1 MGLPPALQNPDPTDA
16 YKELYDSL
24 DDAYWYASDLS
35 SKDLVHG
42 VETEVG
48 GILDAIVQQQL
59 ASNTAVFTALG
70 AKIQATN
77 EGLKKIQANI
87 DKITQNI
94 ELTGK
99 LLAAISKVLS
109 LFP

>member
-1 MGLPPALQNPDPTDA
+1 MGLPPTLQQPDPADA

-24 DDAYWYASDLS
+24 DEAYWHASDVS

-42 VETEVG
+42 VETEVRQ
-48 GILDAIVQQQL
+48 ILEAIVQQQL
-59 ASNTAVFTALG
+59 ATNTAAFAALG
-70 AKIQATN
+70 AKIQTAN
-77 EGLKKIQANI
+77 DGLKKIQANI

-94 ELTGK
+94 A
-99 LLAAISKVLS
+99 LASRVLGAITTVLS